1 MKTRFFALGLA
12 LALVMTQAAP
22 ALAAGKKTAAAATTP
37 PADWSAVQAIPRGE
51 KIVLRMKDGQRRE
64 GRFESASDLLVN
76 IVRDGSSMSVER
88 ERIWRVSRKGGMS
101 RANGAL
107 WGAAIGGGSGA
118 VTGGVLYDAANGDFV
133 ESFVPVVA
141 LLGAGIGAGIGALF
155 GKGKKDIT
163 IYEAP

>member
-22 ALAAGKKTAAAATTP
+22 ALAAGKKTAAATPP

-51 KIVLRMKDGQRRE
+51 KIVLRMKDGQRYE
-64 GRFESASDLLVN
+64 GRFESANDLLVN
-76 IVRDGSSMSVER
+76 IVRHGTSMSIER
-88 ERIWRVSRKGGMS
+88 DRIRRVSQKGGMS
-101 RANGAL
+101 RTNGAL

-118 VTGGVLYDAANGDFV
+118 LTGGILYDAANGDFV
-133 ESFVPVVA
+133 ESFAPACA

-155 GKGKKDIT
+155 GKG
-163 IYEAP
+163 